1 MTFEQFCTWQIGI
14 ICHLFSA
21 GMGRRVKGQGFR
33 SHLTLFKVWKME
45 NVTGPRTNVLLVLL
59 HKRVGVHMSEL
70 FFFFFK
76 CSWYTVLYQFL
87 LYSTVTQSHTHT
99 HAHTHIRFLIL
110 SPIMF
115 CPQRLALVPFAVR
128 GTSLQPLSLWQHRRS
143 NEEFRKAT
151 PWGGG
156 CIFFLHALRFCHL
169 LTLILLLCS
178 GATRVILEI
187 GKR

>member
-1 MTFEQFCTWQIGI
+1 MGRSDKMMFEQFCTWLIGI

-45 NVTGPRTNVLLVLL
+45 NITGPRTNVLLVLL
-59 HKRVGVHMSEL
+59 HRRVGVHMSEP

-99 HAHTHIRFLIL
+99 HTHTHTHSFSDPISHHVL
-110 SPIMF
+110 SPEI
-115 CPQRLALVPFAVR
+115 
-128 GTSLQPLSLWQHRRS
+128 GSSSLCC
-143 NEEFRKAT
+143 T
-151 PWGGG
+151 GG
-156 CIFFLHALRFCHL
+156 CHYNLLAYGSITGAMKSSGRQLLGVGVAFFSSMLCGFVISLSFYFYAL
-169 LTLILLLCS
+169 
-178 GATRVILEI
+178 GQQ
-187 GKR
+187 G